1 MHNDQ
6 PSVTIIP
13 AAPGWYLSVLYPGAD
28 ELAHHPIVAW
38 EITRY
43 DARPAEDSSGRREP
57 IRRYLMPISTNGDL
71 NANTGRRIDG
81 WLVSDPDGRF
91 HDPHSGLNNL
101 DAGEALAWLMRA
113 RARRPQIAEA

>member
-1 MHNDQ
+1 M
-6 PSVTIIP
+6 
-13 AAPGWYLSVLYPGAD
+13 
-28 ELAHHPIVAW
+28 AW